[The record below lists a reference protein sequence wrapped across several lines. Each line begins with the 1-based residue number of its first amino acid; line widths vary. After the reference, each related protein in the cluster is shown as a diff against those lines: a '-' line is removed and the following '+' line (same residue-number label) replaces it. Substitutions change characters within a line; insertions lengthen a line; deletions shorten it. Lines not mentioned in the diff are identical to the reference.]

1 MATPS
6 DPRLPGLRDAL
17 LGQVLT
23 GTGRVTYHLRDCVGE
38 GGQGWAFRAHWND
51 PNGPVVLAKVLRP
64 DTVSLDALRRFQQE
78 ADVLRM
84 LSMIPNPHVVRFYD
98 HAVAQVTPPGGS
110 LIALPFTVLE
120 FVNGPSLEQVLKAT
134 GALPVQRVRRILRHV
149 ATGLDTVH
157 AQKVVHRDLKPSN
170 ILLSTDGGI
179 EVAKVTDFGLVKLA
193 ELNLVRTAALAGASL
208 GYAPPEQ
215 YERGNK
221 RVSLRTD
228 IFSLAAVAYEMLS
241 GKPAFPFTEGE
252 NPLVIVTR
260 ILNGQRPSLAKV
272 LTTLPRELARKREH
286 LDAVDAIVSRALSAD
301 PAHRHESVLAFV
313 GELDAALAPI
323 EDADNQP
330 RSLVSPFEA
339 TAPTSLSLSAN
350 TFEAVAA
357 TPGMIAATLTAT
369 AELAPPLAATVPQV
383 ARPVGVGSSASG
395 QAFAYAPVPVHA
407 PAPAVG
413 PALTPGTLPYG
424 RPQRFPESVA
434 SLAASWRFSAVST
447 PARPLGL
454 SHASL
459 SLGGGVAALSQAG
472 LLVWERGLWQG
483 VALPPE
489 IDPRLLRGV
498 TWLEGNELL
507 LYGDQGFVAVLS
519 PRGTALVLHSGLAG
533 TKLHHARVFPDGD
546 IWLTGEMPFR
556 GSVSRTIQ
564 SATSGVVMRLSMRR
578 VEAILEAPG
587 VSRLSDVARLGAETI
602 ACGDRGALVRCEAD
616 RAELL
621 SNVCHG
627 DLHAISAL
635 PDATAVTVGAGGH
648 ALHVTHRRDGI
659 LEAVQ
664 TTRAL
669 LALSVSPEGSAWAGA
684 ANARL
689 LRRSNGSWLRMSGD
703 LPSQGNVIALAAH
716 EATVRAVLDDGVLV
730 EGRIVV

>member
-1 MATPS
+1 M
-6 DPRLPGLRDAL
+6 L

-98 HAVAQVTPPGGS
+98 HAVAQVTPAGGA

-149 ATGLDTVH
+149 ATGLETVH

-228 IFSLAAVAYEMLS
+228 VFSLAAVAYEMLS

-260 ILNGQRPSLAKV
+260 ILNGQRPALAKV
-272 LTTLPRELARKREH
+272 LTTLPRELARKREL
-286 LDAVDAIVSRALSAD
+286 LDPVDAIIARALSAD
-301 PAHRHESVLAFV
+301 PAHRHESVIAFV
-313 GELDAALAPI
+313 GELDAALAPL
-323 EDADNQP
+323 EDADTPQ

-339 TAPTSLSLSAN
+339 TAPTSLSFSAS
-350 TFEAVAA
+350 TFEAAAASPALLAQAA
-357 TPGMIAATLTAT
+357 TVTAT
-369 AELAPPLAATVPQV
+369 AELVATSPQVPHPAGPGASAAPAIYSAAT
-383 ARPVGVGSSASG
+383 S
-395 QAFAYAPVPVHA
+395 
-407 PAPAVG
+407 
-413 PALTPGTLPYG
+413 PALAQAITPGTLPYG
-424 RPQRFPESVA
+424 RAQRFPESVA
-434 SLAASWRFSAVST
+434 SQASSWRFSAVST

-459 SLGGGVAALSQAG
+459 SLGGGVAAVSQAG
-472 LLVWERGLWQG
+472 LLVWERGVWKG

-489 IDPRLLRGV
+489 VDPRLLRGV
-498 TWLEGNELL
+498 TWLDGNELL
-507 LYGDQGFVAVLS
+507 LYGEQAFVAVLS
-519 PRGTALVLHSGLAG
+519 ARGTAIVLHGGLPG
-533 TKLHHARVFPDGD
+533 TKLQHARVFPDGD
-546 IWLTGEMPFR
+546 VWLTGEMPFR
-556 GSVSRTIQ
+556 GSVSRTLQ
-564 SATSGVVMRLSMRR
+564 SATSGVAVRLSKGR
-578 VEAILEAPG
+578 VEAVLEAPG
-587 VSRLSDVARLGAETI
+587 VSRLSDAARLGAEVI
-602 ACGDRGALVRCEAD
+602 ACGDRGAIVRCEAD

-648 ALHVTHRRDGI
+648 ALHVTHRREGI

-669 LALSVSPEGSAWAGA
+669 LSLSVSPEGSAWAGA

-689 LRRSNGSWLRMSGD
+689 LRRSNGSWMRMSGD
-703 LPSQGNVIALAAH
+703 LPSQGNVIALVAH